1 MHSTSYKRMEFLLDF
16 YREYQVPCKNKR
28 CVLDIGSYGMNGTYH
43 DLFSD
48 DEYTY
53 RGLDM
58 TPGPNVDIVPKNI
71 YEWKEIAD
79 ESYELVISGQAFEHI
94 EYPWKTMCEI
104 ERILVPGGFYILI
117 APNAGC
123 EHKAPKDCWR
133 FYSDGMRALAE
144 YAGLY
149 VHHTSVAGMPSL
161 ENAREWCSAW
171 NDCVLVA
178 QKKPVTTICEEPF
191 EYECRLLQDGKYHL
205 GYTNERAAVKAI
217 TGKYRDEKKYI
228 LYGAGIY
235 GKIVFDLLPQDR
247 VAYFADGNKDKV
259 GSLYCGKEI
268 IGLYQL
274 ERIQK
279 EYHVIITTSKETARE
294 IQNNL
299 RNRRF
304 RYYC

>member
-1 MHSTSYKRMEFLLDF
+1 MLDF
-16 YREYQVPCKNKR
+16 YRGYQVQGNNKR
-28 CVLDIGSYGMNGTYH
+28 RVLDIGSYGMNGTYH

-48 DEYTY
+48 EEYTY
-53 RGLDM
+53 KGLDM
-58 TPGPNVDIVPKNI
+58 TPGPNVDIVPKDI
-71 YEWKEIAD
+71 YEWKEIDD

-94 EYPWKTMCEI
+94 EYPWKTICEI
-104 ERILVPGGFYILI
+104 ERILVPGGFCILI

-149 VHHTSVAGMPSL
+149 VHHTSVAGIPNP
-161 ENAREWCSAW
+161 ENAKEWGSMW

-178 QKKPVTTICEEPF
+178 QKKPVVTICEEPF
-191 EYECRLLQDGKYHL
+191 DYECRLLQDGKYHL
-205 GYTNERAAVKAI
+205 GYTNERTAVKGI

-247 VAYFADGNKDKV
+247 VAYFADGNKEKV
-259 GSLYCGKEI
+259 GSSYCGKEI
-268 IGLYQL
+268 IGLDQL
-274 ERIQK
+274 VKIHTN
-279 EYHVIITTSKETARE
+279 YHVIITASSENTGE
-294 IQNNL
+294 IQSNL
-299 RNRRF
+299 KTRGIMCDCI
-304 RYYC
+304 YKDDVVAL